1 MFSLTDPAVGV
12 WNVLDVHNDLIV
24 ASCSSPNTP
33 NYLVRTNFLVDMIK
47 MDIGVFANDL
57 EEYYKWLT

>member
-1 MFSLTDPAVGV
+1 M
-12 WNVLDVHNDLIV
+12 LDVHNDLIV